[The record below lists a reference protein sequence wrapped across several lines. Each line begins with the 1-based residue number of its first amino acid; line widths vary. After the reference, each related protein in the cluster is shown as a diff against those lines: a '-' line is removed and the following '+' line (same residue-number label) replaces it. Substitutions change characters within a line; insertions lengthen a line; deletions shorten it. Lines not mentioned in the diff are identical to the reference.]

1 MSDRVP
7 KHKRRLA
14 TDTKD
19 VQDKDQ
25 EQKSKNPGKDASN
38 AKGKRE
44 SEPQQ
49 EDKLKESFRTLD

>member
-19 VQDKDQ
+19 LQDKDQ
-25 EQKSKNPGKDASN
+25 EQKGKNLGKKASDSKS
-38 AKGKRE
+38 
-44 SEPQQ
+44 QQ
-49 EDKLKESFRTLD
+49 KDKLKESFKTLD